1 MRFLFLSLAAQR
13 RCFLFS
19 QTSPELFCPKYRTK
33 DLDAIHQ
40 VIQTAK
46 TFVFI
51 SVMDYLPLLSWLY
64 RGTTVTRYR
73 RMKYGSWRAGAPHSS
88 QGRCCVH
95 RYWSPIDEMIRE
107 AAVLRGIRVRLLIS
121 FWRKTHPLTFNF
133 VTSLKSLCTQLV
145 NCSIE
150 VVGEFS

>member
-1 MRFLFLSLAAQR
+1 MA
-13 RCFLFS
+13 
-19 QTSPELFCPKYRTK
+19 P
-33 DLDAIHQ
+33 
-40 VIQTAK
+40 
-46 TFVFI
+46 
-51 SVMDYLPLLSWLY
+51 SVQAP
-64 RGTTVTRYR
+64 
-73 RMKYGSWRAGAPHSS
+73 PHSS

-150 VVGEFS
+150 AVGEFS